1 MLMKHNKAKDRIN
14 KMEICMNKKVKK
26 IAFIIS
32 LVISSQSFAGLE
44 IYSTS
49 MEQARNNGNYSF
61 TQNGVSGEKADVVKG
76 FGKDMPLGLSLQVIV
91 PKTWQVNLNA
101 GAEDMLVNWEGK
113 STWPYVLENLAKQNN
128 LQINIDWTSKIVDV
142 YSKDAAQRKQVA
154 QMEDNITMQRDEIVN
169 KHSKYANHMDKDVVN
184 KYKKNDDGD
193 VSIEDIYD
201 RANVKPLDGKI
212 RSFVSNV
219 YNNNVGADT
228 NARFILKKQVM
239 LSDNIKMWGEYTGW
253 DIKWNSDVDYMITN
267 DVVFEGNL
275 RQGIEKAL
283 KLYSESEKP
292 LKANFYDGNKVVDIK
307 EFVFNDPKIKVN

>member
-1 MLMKHNKAKDRIN
+1 MKHNKAKDRIN